1 MPRHDGY
8 NIRSAEKNPTPCRQK
23 YAGKGESVEN
33 LQCLKRNLAQN
44 HIHMQFSQNQTVFL
58 RPGFEIGCSQ
68 RSERLPDQRQNFFR
82 EFFCGC
88 LGKLLGILVFAPP
101 FYTEFEVLDEY
112 AEL

>member
-1 MPRHDGY
+1 MPARDSY
-8 NIRSAEKNPTPCRQK
+8 NIRSAEKNATLRRQK
-23 YAGKGESVEN
+23 YAGKGESVEK
-33 LQCLKRNLAQN
+33 LVSAERNVAQN
-44 HIHMQFSQNQTVFL
+44 RFHILFSQNQTVFL
-58 RPGFEIGCSQ
+58 LPGFEIGCSQ